1 MDILLSLSEYLDTAL
16 NFEPAL
22 ILSII
27 LRTLIITGI
36 LLIVIK
42 WLGSKGIGQ
51 LTTYQLIIILSLGNI
66 VGEPM
71 INSDTSIVTM
81 ITAVIIIITVFKLLD
96 YVTAKNKRIEKIIN
110 PNVIP
115 LVKDGNIDKEGLKKA
130 RIGIKEFESYMRS
143 AGIRDVSEIEQ
154 SNLEINGQVSFI
166 KKDRR

>member
-1 MDILLSLSEYLDTAL
+1 MDISLALSEYLETAL

-22 ILSII
+22 ILSIV

-51 LTTYQLIIILSLGNI
+51 LTTYQLVIILSLGNI

-81 ITAVIIIITVFKLLD
+81 ITAVIIVTVFKLLD
-96 YVTAKNKRIEKIIN
+96 YVTAKNKKIEKIIN

-130 RIGIKEFESYMRS
+130 RIGIKEFESYLRS

>member
-16 NFEPAL
+16 YFEPAL
-22 ILSII
+22 ILSIV

-51 LTTYQLIIILSLGNI
+51 LTTYQLVIILSLGNI

-81 ITAVIIIITVFKLLD
+81 ITAVIIVTVFKLLD
-96 YVTAKNKRIEKIIN
+96 YVTAKNKKIEKIIN

-130 RIGIKEFESYMRS
+130 RIGIKEFESYLRS

>member
-1 MDILLSLSEYLDTAL
+1 VDNLLSLSEYLDSAL

-51 LTTYQLIIILSLGNI
+51 LTTYQLIIILSLENI

-71 INSDTSIVTM
+71 INSDTSIVAM
-81 ITAVIIIITVFKLLD
+81 ITAVIIIIIVFKLLD
-96 YVTAKNKRIEKIIN
+96 YVSAKNKRIEKII
-110 PNVIP
+110 IP
-115 LVKDGNIDKEGLKKA
+115 PRLILKT
-130 RIGIKEFESYMRS
+130 
-143 AGIRDVSEIEQ
+143 
-154 SNLEINGQVSFI
+154 
-166 KKDRR
+166 

>member
-16 NFEPAL
+16 YFEPAL
-22 ILSII
+22 ILSIV

-51 LTTYQLIIILSLGNI
+51 LTTYQLVIILSLGNI

-81 ITAVIIIITVFKLLD
+81 ITAVIIVTVFKLLD
-96 YVTAKNKRIEKIIN
+96 YVTAKNKKIEKIIN